1 MDGDG
6 ILEGGSVDESMSGDT
21 RNCVVVIGRRKGR
34 CSARVVIDRGGRN
47 K

>member
-1 MDGDG
+1 M
-6 ILEGGSVDESMSGDT
+6 DESISGEI

-34 CSARVVIDRGGRN
+34 CSARVVIYRGRGD

>member
-34 CSARVVIDRGGRN
+34 CSARVVIDRGRRD